1 MKSFFFVLSFIL
13 FITFNTKAE
22 FYIEST
28 STGIVKTDGYDLPNG
43 SKFSILKGTYQWTN
57 SLGYYGTATCKGLL
71 EKENNLSSINF
82 LCESINQKGDKQYSI
97 VKRKSIDLQ
106 SGSGKTKIIDGT
118 GLNKILIGTECNY
131 AVSYLNN
138 AAFTKMKCPISEL
151 VFNKLKNNL

>member
-1 MKSFFFVLSFIL
+1 MLSFLEDTSFGKIKCDIPKEGFQELQKLVSKKLGQQRSLIYNLIMKYFFLFLFFSL
-13 FITFNTKAE
+13 FIALNAKAE

-71 EKENNLSSINF
+71 EKENDLSSINF

-97 VKRKSIDLQ
+97 VKEKSVDLQ
-106 SGSGKTKIIDGT
+106 SGSGKTKI
-118 GLNKILIGTECNY
+118 Y
-131 AVSYLNN
+131 
-138 AAFTKMKCPISEL
+138 
-151 VFNKLKNNL
+151 

>member
-1 MKSFFFVLSFIL
+1 MKYYFLFSFFSLLIIFSA
-13 FITFNTKAE
+13 KAE

-71 EKENNLSSINF
+71 EKENDLSSINF

-97 VKRKSIDLQ
+97 VKRKSVDL
-106 SGSGKTKIIDGT
+106 SFWS
-118 GLNKILIGTECNY
+118 LNLQ
-131 AVSYLNN
+131 
-138 AAFTKMKCPISEL
+138 
-151 VFNKLKNNL
+151 

>member
-1 MKSFFFVLSFIL
+1 MKYYFLFMFLSL
-13 FITFNTKAE
+13 FIALSAKAE

-71 EKENNLSSINF
+71 EKENDLSSINF

-97 VKRKSIDLQ
+97 VKRKSVDLQ

-151 VFNKLKNNL
+151 VFKKLKNNL

>member
-57 SLGYYGTATCKGLL
+57 SLGYYGTATCKELL
-71 EKENNLSSINF
+71 EKENDLSSINF